1 MPTMSFTPGAK
12 QAQPQHDLNSELQAF
27 LETFMLVEF
36 GSVPKSL
43 SKTA

>member
-1 MPTMSFTPGAK
+1 MPTLSMVPGTK
-12 QAQPQHDLNSELQAF
+12 QANPQHDLNSELQAF

-36 GSVPKSL
+36 GSVPKEL

>member
-12 QAQPQHDLNSELQAF
+12 QADPKSDLNSELQAF

-36 GSVPKSL
+36 GSVPKEL

>member
-1 MPTMSFTPGAK
+1 MPTMMLTPGAK
-12 QAQPQHDLNSELQAF
+12 QADPQHDLNSELQAF

-36 GSVPKSL
+36 GSVPKQL

>member
-1 MPTMSFTPGAK
+1 MPTMMLTPGTK
-12 QAQPQHDLNSELQAF
+12 QADPQHDLNSELQAF

-36 GSVPKSL
+36 GSVPKQL